1 MQQVYP
7 YVKSAEV
14 HDALKPLEDVCV
26 QLNDQSKISAIMQTA
41 SKTFTK
47 GSAAAIG
54 ALAQSTNALRIAIEY
69 KDIAKDS
76 HVTKEFLTGAKHKA
90 GYAQMFFKRL
100 AFLEFLESMIKASTG
115 PHAEEVFVCI
125 FRRDGGDLGD
135 HVAQTSQQIP
145 SSPLH
150 SQRFASSVEANNT
163 TSLEPAQ
170 QQRL

>member
-1 MQQVYP
+1 M
-7 YVKSAEV
+7 
-14 HDALKPLEDVCV
+14 H
-26 QLNDQSKISAIMQTA
+26 TA

-47 GSAAAIG
+47 GSAAANG
-54 ALAQSTNALRIAIEY
+54 ALAHLMNALRIAIEY

-76 HVTKEFLTGAKHKA
+76 HVTKDFLTGAKHKA

-100 AFLEFLESMIKASTG
+100 AFLEFLESMVKASTG

-150 SQRFASSVEANNT
+150 SQRFASSVEAKQHT

-170 QQRL
+170 QQRLKLEMRHV

>member
-1 MQQVYP
+1 MQR
-7 YVKSAEV
+7 
-14 HDALKPLEDVCV
+14 CV
-26 QLNDQSKISAIMQTA
+26 AQLTWRSVARTLTAVGDKISVLMHTA

-47 GSAAAIG
+47 GSAAANG
-54 ALAQSTNALRIAIEY
+54 ALAHLMNALRIAIQYE
-69 KDIAKDS
+69 DITKES
-76 HVTKEFLTGAKHKA
+76 HVTKEFLIEA
-90 GYAQMFFKRL
+90 
-100 AFLEFLESMIKASTG
+100 KASTG

-145 SSPLH
+145 SSPFH

>member
-1 MQQVYP
+1 MQR
-7 YVKSAEV
+7 
-14 HDALKPLEDVCV
+14 CV
-26 QLNDQSKISAIMQTA
+26 AQLTWRSVARTLTAVGDKISVLMHTA

-47 GSAAAIG
+47 GSAAANG
-54 ALAQSTNALRIAIEY
+54 ALAHLMNALRIAIQYE
-69 KDIAKDS
+69 DITKES
-76 HVTKEFLTGAKHKA
+76 HVTKEFLIEA
-90 GYAQMFFKRL
+90 
-100 AFLEFLESMIKASTG
+100 KASTG

-135 HVAQTSQQIP
+135 HVAQTSQHIP

>member
-1 MQQVYP
+1 MMQR
-7 YVKSAEV
+7 
-14 HDALKPLEDVCV
+14 CV
-26 QLNDQSKISAIMQTA
+26 AQLTWRSVARTLTTVGDTISVLMHTA

-47 GSAAAIG
+47 GSAAANG
-54 ALAQSTNALRIAIEY
+54 ALAHLMNALRIAIE
-69 KDIAKDS
+69 KK
-76 HVTKEFLTGAKHKA
+76 HVTKEFLTGA
-90 GYAQMFFKRL
+90 
-100 AFLEFLESMIKASTG
+100 KASTG